1 MTGHPKAVPET
12 VELFDRKLVRT
23 RLQRATRGGFAD
35 FLLQRVAEDLDERLG
50 AITRPFAAALDLGTA
65 TDAAVTVLR
74 RRAGTNLAIWAAPAD
89 VSPKASL
96 VADEERLPFADRSLN
111 LVTSL
116 LALQSVNDLPGTLI
130 QIRRALK
137 PDGLFIG
144 CLLGGATL
152 TELRQAL
159 VQAESERDGG
169 VSPRVAPFADVRD
182 LGGLL
187 QRAGFA
193 LPVTD
198 VEAATVRYGHPL
210 SLLADLRAMGLTNAL
225 QARRRTPLRRA
236 TLLRALDI
244 YATAFADPDGRV
256 RASFEMIW
264 LSGWAP
270 HESQQQPLRP
280 GSAKARLADA
290 LNTIERKAGD
300 KAGN

>member
-1 MTGHPKAVPET
+1 MTGQPKAVPET
-12 VELFDRKLVRT
+12 VELFDRRLVRA
-23 RLQRATRGGFAD
+23 RLQRATRAGFAD
-35 FLLQRVAEDLDERLG
+35 FLLRRAAEDLDDRLG
-50 AITRPFAAALDLGTA
+50 AITRPFPVALDLGTA
-65 TDAAVTVLR
+65 TDAAIDVLR
-74 RRAGTNLAIWAAPAD
+74 RRAGTDRAIWAAPAD
-89 VSPKASL
+89 VSPQASL
-96 VADEERLPFADRSLN
+96 VADEERLPFAEQSLN

-116 LALQSVNDLPGTLI
+116 LALQSVNDLPGTLV
-130 QIRRALK
+130 QIRRSLK

-152 TELRQAL
+152 KELRQAL

-169 VSPRVAPFADVRD
+169 VSPRVAPFADMRD

-198 VEAATVRYGHPL
+198 IEAVTVRYGHPL

-225 QARRRTPLRRA
+225 RARRRTPLRRA
-236 TLLRALDI
+236 TLMRALEI
-244 YATAFADPDGRV
+244 YAAAFADPDGKV

-290 LNTIERKAGD
+290 LKTVELKAGD
-300 KAGN
+300 KAGG